1 MQKFQ
6 TKLKEL
12 WEKVK
17 GFFKKLNKKIRILL
31 AACAVVLLAAIILL
45 AVRMNQ
51 KEYAVLYTGLTAS
64 ETSTIVK
71 YLGDN
76 GVADFQI
83 QGDTILVPKGRESQ
97 LQAQLA
103 MSGYPTTGTLYESYR
118 NGSSGLNISSEQDR
132 LWLISKMENLSMVLR
147 QLEGVRDA
155 TVEIEPGT
163 ERIYVLDPEATPA
176 TAAVSIILDG
186 NKALSSK
193 VAAAIRNT
201 VAHSVA
207 GLEIS
212 NVSITDNLGNT
223 YTDASGMGEMAEAS
237 AMKLQYEEEI
247 NNKVRTQILQNL
259 TPIYGEGNVN
269 VAVNSTVDVNH
280 RIVEA
285 TSYHQPEGST
295 TNGGLIGTE
304 KIFWEI
310 IRDGTEP
317 VGGTVGTPT
326 NSDIPI
332 YSDLQPELNNNESYA
347 GFQDER
353 DNRIDTTV
361 EQREELAG
369 KITDIGVAVTINQ
382 NSPNSASLSL
392 EDLREHV
399 AVISGIGSEDPVSRV
414 SVLIAPFAVDNPLP
428 GPIGWNIQPWMLYA
442 AIAGLALFLVLLI
455 LILLVL
461 RRRKKKKLAQQKALE
476 EEALAAEAEAVA
488 AAAAAAVPPA
498 GGADIMEVNTEK
510 SMELRKMVRQFAQN
524 NPEIAA
530 QMVKAW
536 LRGDDDNG

>member
-428 GPIGWNIQPWMLYA
+428 GPNGWNIQPWMLYA
-442 AIAGLALFLVLLI
+442 AIAGLVLFLVLLI

-488 AAAAAAVPPA
+488 AAAAAAIPPA